1 MNALIRTCFF
11 IFIFSTCFSFAVT
24 AQALPLPNAHAH
36 NDYKHARPLQD
47 AMVCGFTSF
56 EADIF
61 LKHNSFIVAHI
72 SPAFKKT
79 HTFEALYLKPLYDAV
94 AKNKGSVYPDYS
106 APVILLVDIKTDAE
120 QTYTALKPLL
130 EKYSSMLTRYEN
142 GKVIPGAVTIILTG
156 HKPYKSI
163 NSETSRLAF
172 IDESLL
178 SIEKN
183 KYAASACPLAST
195 KYSNILT
202 WKGKGKIP
210 DDQKQKLIEYI
221 NIAHLQ
227 GKKVRLWASPENEIV
242 WKTLL
247 DCGVDLINTDELERL
262 QDFLLKRFSQEN
274 LGY

>member
-1 MNALIRTCFF
+1 MNPLLRIYFF
-11 IFIFSTCFSFAVT
+11 IIIFLFFFSFTAT
-24 AQALPLPNAHAH
+24 AQVLPLPNAHAH
-36 NDYKHARPLQD
+36 NDYKHAHPLQD
-47 AMVCGFTSF
+47 ALDCGFTSF

-61 LKHNSFIVAHI
+61 LKHNRFVVAHI
-72 SPAFKKT
+72 SPLLKKQ
-79 HTFEALYLKPLYDAV
+79 HTLETLYLKPLYDV
-94 AKNKGSVYPDYS
+94 VTKNKGRIYPNY
-106 APVILLVDIKTDAE
+106 ATPVILLIDIKTDAE

-163 NSETSRLAF
+163 GSEITRFAF

-178 SIEKN
+178 SVEKN
-183 KYAASACPLAST
+183 KYATSICPLAST
-195 KYSNILT
+195 KCSNIFT

-210 DDQKQKLIEYI
+210 DDQKQKLIAYV

-242 WKTLL
+242 WKMLL
-247 DCGVDLINTDELERL
+247 DCGVDLINTDQLEELR
-262 QDFLLKRFSQEN
+262 DFLLKRFSQEN